1 MHSLFPLFFASFW
14 ILIFG
19 LVEILLLRLL
29 NKVWWRNGWVR
40 RPAIALPILGVIAV
54 LVWGT
59 GEYLVIPA
67 ASIIGGI
74 GVALTFILEICLMI
88 SLPFSGVIHSIDH
101 LIHRHQ
107 QKQTEPADVPVSSGR
122 RLFLKGAAAAL
133 PLISVSMGAAGV
145 GRSLGKIN
153 LPFRRISVAGLP
165 LELDGLRILQISDSH
180 LWHYTTLEDLSAL
193 CEIAAPQAPDLVLVT
208 GDVADDISQLPSAL
222 DLIAQLRPPLGV
234 YAIPGNHEYFRGIE
248 TVRRI
253 YDKSPI
259 PLFVNRGIRITS
271 SGRTFYLAGIDD
283 PRHLHDVSAT
293 FFQQTVDLAMQDH
306 AAGEFTVLM
315 SHRPDA
321 FDYAA
326 SRAIPFMLSGHTHGG
341 QIGFLGRSVFEPMFP
356 RRYLWGTYRQGSSV
370 LYTTAG
376 AGHWLPFR
384 LGCPPEAPMIELRRA

>member
-29 NKVWWRNGWVR
+29 NKVWWRKGWVR

-54 LVWGT
+54 IVWGT
-59 GEYLVIPA
+59 GEYLVIPS
-67 ASIIGGI
+67 ASIVGGVV
-74 GVALTFILEICLMI
+74 VALTFILEICLMI
-88 SLPFSGVIHSIDH
+88 SLPFSGVIHGIDH

-107 QKQTEPADVPVSSGR
+107 QKQAEPADSSVSSGR
-122 RLFLKGAAAAL
+122 RLFLKSTAAAL
-133 PLISVSMGAAGV
+133 PLISVSMGTAGV
-145 GRSLGKIN
+145 GRSLGKID
-153 LPFRRISVAGLP
+153 LPFRRISVIDLP
-165 LELDGLRILQISDSH
+165 SELDGLRILQISDSH
-180 LWHYTTLEDLSAL
+180 LWHYTTLADLSDL
-193 CEIAAPQAPDLVLVT
+193 CESAVSQAPDIVLVT
-208 GDVADDISQLPSAL
+208 GDVADDVSQLSSAL

-234 YAIPGNHEYFRGIE
+234 YAILGNHEYFRGIE

-253 YDKSPI
+253 YDKSLL
-259 PLFVNRGIRITS
+259 PLFVNQGVRITTQ
-271 SGRTFYLAGIDD
+271 GRAFYLAGIDD
-283 PRHLHDVSAT
+283 PRHLHEVSPT
-293 FFQQTVDLAMQDH
+293 FFQQAVDRAMLNH
-306 AAGEFTVLM
+306 AAGEFTLLM

-326 SRAIPFMLSGHTHGG
+326 SRGIQFTLSGHTHGG

-356 RRYLWGTYRQGSSV
+356 RRYLWGTYRQGSNV